1 VASKAGRADVGSL
14 RANHTKPNVENRR
27 SRAMPIKFNEVKQGE
42 AIIFNNEIW
51 IVFEKHLQTR
61 GNLRSY
67 YQVLLKNLERGN
79 VFNQRFSPD
88 DNVDKAVLMRTEYE
102 FLYQD
107 ANMLVL
113 MDPQTYDQINVPI
126 DLVLENQR
134 KFLLPNIR
142 VNVLSHN
149 EKSLQVEMPQFVEVT
164 IVDTPD
170 GARGDTATNVFKI
183 ATIET
188 GAEVKVPGH
197 IKPGEKVRLRCED
210 GNFMG
215 RIND

>member
-1 VASKAGRADVGSL
+1 
-14 RANHTKPNVENRR
+14 
-27 SRAMPIKFNEVKQGE
+27 MPIKFNEVKQGE

>member
-1 VASKAGRADVGSL
+1 
-14 RANHTKPNVENRR
+14 
-27 SRAMPIKFNEVKQGE
+27 MPIKFNEVKKGE
-42 AIIFNNEIW
+42 AIMYEGEIW
-51 IVFEKHLQTR
+51 IVFEKNLQTR

-79 VFNQRFSPD
+79 VYNQRFSPD
-88 DNVDKAVLMRTEYE
+88 DNIEKAVLVRTEYE

-107 ANMLVL
+107 GNMLVL
-113 MDPQTYDQINVPI
+113 MDPQTYDQTNVPI
-126 DLVLENQR
+126 DYVIEDQR

-149 EKSLQVEMPQFVEVT
+149 EKPLQIEMPQFVEVT
-164 IVDTPD
+164 ITDTPE
-170 GARGDTATNVFKI
+170 GARGDTATNVFKQ

-197 IKPGEKVRLRCED
+197 IKPGEKVRIRVED
-210 GNFMG
+210 ANFMG